1 MERIATSM
9 HQLWPLADVLEFETR
24 PALRFGKPFSEKPTL
39 INLKKRE
46 RKFLAFRVHTTF
58 GASGKYLRH
67 TRYMTLGIHHL
78 RFLQIITLRN
88 NLKAAIDLANQRY
101 SFF

>member
-1 MERIATSM
+1 MFQS
-9 HQLWPLADVLEFETR
+9 WPLADVVEIETEM
-24 PALRFGKPFSEKPTL
+24 ALHFSRSFSERPTL
-39 INLKKRE
+39 IKPKKRE

-58 GASGKYLRH
+58 GASRKYLRH
-67 TRYMTLGIHHL
+67 TRYMTLGIHQL